1 MSLDKSITALE
12 MKKYELRVKLIDLRR
27 EIEYLKEKDEL
38 QTPPSLH
45 ERESTVEYAEE
56 KNELSLPPA
65 RDEHEDA
72 EQLSRPEEHDGTMT
86 CRDSPLLT
94 GCEVVECS
102 PAPEECEHD
111 EEKPSDKASS
121 GSPPTDREVEV
132 CPQHAEEDDYDEAKP
147 SPSKEKCITITTVVR
162 NFTSIFFVLLTFMSL
177 MLGIRDSQH
186 TLQGWRDHT
195 AISICPLLMNNQ
207 LDSRKWI
214 SDIHL
219 LSWIG
224 IRRRKISRGVQQN

>member
-12 MKKYELRVKLIDLRR
+12 MKKYELRVKLIDFRR
-27 EIEYLKEKDEL
+27 KIEYLKEKDEL

-94 GCEVVECS
+94 GCEVVECF
-102 PAPEECEHD
+102 
-111 EEKPSDKASS
+111 S
-121 GSPPTDREVEV
+121 G
-132 CPQHAEEDDYDEAKP
+132 AK
-147 SPSKEKCITITTVVR
+147 R
-162 NFTSIFFVLLTFMSL
+162 NVNMMRRSHQTRLALA
-177 MLGIRDSQH
+177 R
-186 TLQGWRDHT
+186 R
-195 AISICPLLMNNQ
+195 PLIVK
-207 LDSRKWI
+207 SRCVH
-214 SDIHL
+214 SMQ
-219 LSWIG
+219 
-224 IRRRKISRGVQQN
+224 RT